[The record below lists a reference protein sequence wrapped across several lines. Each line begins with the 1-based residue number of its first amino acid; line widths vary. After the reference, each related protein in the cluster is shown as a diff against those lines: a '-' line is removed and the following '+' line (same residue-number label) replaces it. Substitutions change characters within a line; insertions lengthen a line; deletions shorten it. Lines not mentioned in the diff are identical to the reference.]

1 MFEHCA
7 VAAARPVHAV
17 SGVCNSAGKD
27 VRRCLHINAEGGPV
41 NRVRQVM
48 GLALGADGRMTEI
61 TFNWNLNFE
70 RLTRL
75 RDSCQTLRD
84 HTRDVMGVAVK

>member
-1 MFEHCA
+1 M
-7 VAAARPVHAV
+7 
-17 SGVCNSAGKD
+17 
-27 VRRCLHINAEGGPV
+27 